1 MRIAICDDD
10 AQTLELM
17 QSYVSRYAESR
28 SKTLHAECF
37 QTPDKLLALLQQN
50 EYNNFDV
57 IFINISMPGRSG
69 IEVASIIRNHNFN
82 IYIVFITGLLNH
94 MPDAFRL
101 HAFDYISKPIS
112 ISNVFRVLDDLTR
125 SYPTLTVISDR
136 SEVSISANQILYIES
151 LGKKAVIKTF
161 GGDYPTYIS
170 QKSLIANL
178 PKSFIQ
184 CHKSYIINMQM
195 VKKRNAANCM
205 LVNDSVIPIGR
216 KYMHVFKDAYFRYL
230 LDSGRNL

>member
-57 IFINISMPGRSG
+57 IFIDISMPGRSG
-69 IEVASIIRNHNFN
+69 IEV
-82 IYIVFITGLLNH
+82 
-94 MPDAFRL
+94 
-101 HAFDYISKPIS
+101 
-112 ISNVFRVLDDLTR
+112 
-125 SYPTLTVISDR
+125 
-136 SEVSISANQILYIES
+136 ILYIES